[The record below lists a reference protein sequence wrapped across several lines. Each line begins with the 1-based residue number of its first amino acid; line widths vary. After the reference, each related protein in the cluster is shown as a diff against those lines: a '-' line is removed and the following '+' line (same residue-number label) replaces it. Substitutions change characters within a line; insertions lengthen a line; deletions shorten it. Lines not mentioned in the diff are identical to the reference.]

1 MRCEDKT
8 ESGKWSC
15 DRQPMTKLQQAR
27 EAAQR
32 AEQVAKE
39 AVELVA
45 KLEKEAES
53 SVWVP
58 EPSKEHF
65 YIGSIG
71 TVHSGVGNVGPLNSF
86 PDRETAESVRDW
98 LALMDRMRIAAGGYE
113 WERSSHNYSLYCDF
127 DNKVEIDYHIDIK
140 YPGHIYFPSVKSA
153 KDFIDSMT
161 EHEKEV
167 FKRGFP
173 VY

>member
-1 MRCEDKT
+1 MK
-8 ESGKWSC
+8 K
-15 DRQPMTKLQQAR
+15 TKLQQAR

-32 AEQVAKE
+32 AEQAAKE
-39 AVELVA
+39 AAELVA
-45 KLEKEAES
+45 ELEKEAEP
-53 SVWVP
+53 SVWVH
-58 EPSKEHF
+58 ERSKAHF
-65 YIGSIG
+65 YID
-71 TVHSGVGNVGPLNSF
+71 GVGDVKYAQYGDAGLLNSF

-113 WERSSHNYSLYCDF
+113 WEKGSSNCSLYCDF
-127 DNKVEIDYHIDIK
+127 YYDKISIIYQTTTR
-140 YPGHIYFPSVKSA
+140 YPGHIYFSSSKPA

-173 VY
+173 MY